1 MANGFIIHSIAGT
14 YSVFSQD
21 TVFLCKARGKF
32 RKDNVIPVVGDEVEF
47 DILNEKEGFITKIK
61 ERKTFLFRPTIANI
75 DQALII
81 TSLVEPA
88 FSRGL
93 LDRFLT
99 VIEDANITP
108 IICLSKLDKT
118 DDDEKIND
126 IKKEYQNLGYKVIVY
141 SAKDKRGLEEIN
153 KVISG
158 HKSVLTG
165 QSGAGKS
172 TLLNAIF
179 PTLELKEGDYSKALG
194 RGKHTTRDTTL
205 FFYQGGWIA
214 DTPGFSSLE
223 LKMDNIRLAAIFP
236 GFNEYFDKCKFR
248 GCLHINEKDCYIK
261 KMVEENKI
269 NAESY
274 QNYLSFQNEL
284 NSNGKKYTK
293 NR

>member
-1 MANGFIIHSIAGT
+1 MANGFIIHSIAGN
-14 YSVFSQD
+14 YSVFSENK
-21 TVFLCKARGKF
+21 VYICKARGKF
-32 RKDNVIPVVGDEVEF
+32 RKDNIIPVVGDDVEF
-47 DILNEKEGFITKIK
+47 DVLNEKEGFITNIK

-93 LDRFLT
+93 LERFLT

-108 IICLSKLDKT
+108 VICLSKLDKIGEGEEI
-118 DDDEKIND
+118 EKI
-126 IKKEYQNLGYKVIVY
+126 KEEYQNIGYKVIVY
-141 SAKDKRGLEEIN
+141 SAKDKRGLVEIE
-153 KVISG
+153 KAISG
-158 HKSVLTG
+158 HRSVLTG

-179 PTLELKEGDYSKALG
+179 PSLELKEGDYSKALG

-205 FFYQGGWIA
+205 YFYKGGWIA

-223 LKMDNIRLAAIFP
+223 LKMDNTRLAAIFP
-236 GFNEYFDKCKFR
+236 GFNEHFDKCKFR

-261 KMVEENKI
+261 KLVEEHKLNM
-269 NAESY
+269 ESY

-284 NSNGKKYTK
+284 SQNGKKYTK